1 TEQSTTSV
9 GNIMGMEIETKMG
22 QTMDMTWVVKSVASD
37 GGAELAQTIDR
48 IRMKM
53 ETPFGAF
60 DYDSKENKPIEG
72 QFGEIMGP
80 ILTAIAGAE
89 MTVKMA
95 PTGEVSDVKIPEKV
109 MESLRGNP
117 LLAQFG
123 PMFSEDGLK
132 QMAQGGAGSIG
143 AFPKEPVSK
152 GSTWEKKAEMK
163 LAGLGTITVATTNTY
178 AGPETRNGNKLE
190 KIDLK
195 MNQTIEA
202 APGGM
207 IDIKITSQ
215 DSKGTAYFDNTLGR
229 LVSQEIKQKMKMEID
244 VMGNI
249 IE

>member
-1 TEQSTTSV
+1 MVTTKCLFRGMLLFALVPLVLLCSTAQAQTTLRWKFKEGDKFNYVTEQSTTSV

-132 QMAQGGAGSIG
+132 QMAQGGA
-143 AFPKEPVSK
+143 
-152 GSTWEKKAEMK
+152 
-163 LAGLGTITVATTNTY
+163 
-178 AGPETRNGNKLE
+178 
-190 KIDLK
+190 
-195 MNQTIEA
+195 
-202 APGGM
+202 
-207 IDIKITSQ
+207 
-215 DSKGTAYFDNTLGR
+215 
-229 LVSQEIKQKMKMEID
+229 
-244 VMGNI
+244 
-249 IE
+249 